1 DARNASRSGSAN
13 LFSVLLSSA
22 TAERVGAEK
31 LLFSSEDHSHS
42 PRLVELDGGEV
53 LLSWLSEPAD
63 SNATKKG
70 VMRMVQ
76 LDVTGAFASR
86 VQSWEAPGAVSDMA
100 LHCRRKECSAVLV
113 VATPNAGTTA
123 RVSLWGVSGSVGGSM
138 TTAPAAARPAHLLLP
153 LGTTLPEGVSPSI
166 AG

>member
-1 DARNASRSGSAN
+1 YALFVNEALTPLGKPSQISAGASSPTGVALLSTEHGVHCVWSDARNASRSGSAN

-76 LDVTGAFASR
+76 LDVTGAFAS
-86 VQSWEAPGAVSDMA
+86 
-100 LHCRRKECSAVLV
+100 
-113 VATPNAGTTA
+113 
-123 RVSLWGVSGSVGGSM
+123 
-138 TTAPAAARPAHLLLP
+138 
-153 LGTTLPEGVSPSI
+153 
-166 AG
+166 